1 MPGLWIDLLGCLDL
15 HSAAQAGADER
26 SDAED
31 ITTFDG
37 ASQQLQYHRVFGG
50 QLLGQF
56 IRAAQLTCPDKTVK
70 SLHAVFAREG
80 RAAEPVR
87 YPSTRQHQGRS
98 FASLT
103 ITAHQTR
110 GVLASSSVSMH
121 AVEDGPEHQ
130 DREPVPA
137 LLGEKHRA
145 ELDLIPWETRCADDL
160 NAVTAGPPR
169 LELWMRTPPVDG
181 DLAFALT
188 AYASDL
194 TPIGT
199 ALRPSRVSTTAAT
212 ARCSP
217 PRSPLIPCGFTGL
230 SAPTAGS
237 CCGNTVQCWR
247 TAAVLAAAMSSP
259 RTARSSRRM
268 RRRRCCAFATAANE
282 APHQRPHLVA
292 AAQKRS
298 HIAQN
303 SQFREL
309 HSHEVRMI
317 SSENESDV
325 DTRRWL
331 MTELPQILSAISY
344 ALAARG
350 ETL

>member
-1 MPGLWIDLLGCLDL
+1 VPDLWIDLLGCLDL

-37 ASQQLQYHRVFGG
+37 ASQQLPYHRVFGG

-199 ALRPSRVSTTAAT
+199 ALRPLEGFNHSGNGTLFTSAVTSHTVWFHRPLRTD
-212 ARCSP
+212 RWLLLRQHSP
-217 PRSPLIPCGFTGL
+217 
-230 SAPTAGS
+230 
-237 CCGNTVQCWR
+237 
-247 TAAVLAAAMSSP
+247 VLAHG
-259 RTARSSRRM
+259 
-268 RRRRCCAFATAANE
+268 RCFGRGDVLTE
-282 APHQRPHLVA
+282 DGTLVA
-292 AAQKRS
+292 
-298 HIAQN
+298 
-303 SQFREL
+303 
-309 HSHEVRMI
+309 
-317 SSENESDV
+317 
-325 DTRRWL
+325 
-331 MTELPQILSAISY
+331 SY
-344 ALAARG
+344 AQEALLRFRDGG
-350 ETL
+350 ESGTT

>member
-37 ASQQLQYHRVFGG
+37 ASQPLQYHRVFGG

-80 RAAEPVR
+80 QAAEPVR
-87 YPSTRQHQGRS
+87 YQSTRQHQGRS

-199 ALRPSRVSTTAAT
+199 ALRPLEGFNHSGNGTLFTSAVTSHTVWFHRPLRTD
-212 ARCSP
+212 RWLLLRQHSP
-217 PRSPLIPCGFTGL
+217 
-230 SAPTAGS
+230 
-237 CCGNTVQCWR
+237 
-247 TAAVLAAAMSSP
+247 VLAHG
-259 RTARSSRRM
+259 
-268 RRRRCCAFATAANE
+268 RCFGRGDVLTE
-282 APHQRPHLVA
+282 DGTLVA
-292 AAQKRS
+292 
-298 HIAQN
+298 
-303 SQFREL
+303 
-309 HSHEVRMI
+309 
-317 SSENESDV
+317 
-325 DTRRWL
+325 
-331 MTELPQILSAISY
+331 SY
-344 ALAARG
+344 AQEALLRFRDGG
-350 ETL
+350 E